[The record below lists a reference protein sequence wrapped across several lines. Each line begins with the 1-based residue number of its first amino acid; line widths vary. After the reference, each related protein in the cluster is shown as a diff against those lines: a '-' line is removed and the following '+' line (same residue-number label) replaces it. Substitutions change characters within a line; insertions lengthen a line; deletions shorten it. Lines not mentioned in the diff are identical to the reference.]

1 MDKKGIRSKYLV
13 LAASV
18 FILFFMAVA
27 SGWAMQDDPS
37 LNTVTGRVEDI
48 DSLKSLITV
57 RYPDPDT
64 GVEHEIDLFVS
75 EETRIMNGSETI
87 TFLDIEQF
95 DPVTVTYSGD
105 DVSGLK
111 AKEILELNRV
121 DQ

>member
-13 LAASV
+13 RVTSV
-18 FILFFMAVA
+18 FIFFFLAVA
-27 SGWAMQDDPS
+27 SGWALDDDPS
-37 LNTVTGRVEDI
+37 QNTVTGRVEDI
-48 DSLKSLITV
+48 DSLKSMITV

-64 GVEHEIDLFVS
+64 GVEHEIDVFVP
-75 EETRIMNGSETI
+75 EETKIMNGSEEI

-105 DVSGLK
+105 GVSGLK
-111 AKEILELNRV
+111 AKEILELNPV